1 MPLTFILSYDSH
13 DRQVKVTY
21 SADKNPTTQRS
32 QRACSSSHSCQ
43 GQRWLCTWTQVSL
56 SSWPSALVTVP
67 HDLPLSERPKVGSII
82 FNFVSTES
90 KEATLLLQH
99 SQIVSNSES
108 ISTVRINIGSF
119 AFG

>member
-67 HDLPLSERPKVGSII
+67 HDLPLSERPKVGSP
-82 FNFVSTES
+82 
-90 KEATLLLQH
+90 
-99 SQIVSNSES
+99 SEVGLEGREGL
-108 ISTVRINIGSF
+108 STVGQDMGYP
-119 AFG
+119 ALGPL